1 MRGYEAFADAVK
13 RLDLLPIFGNPG
25 TTELTSLKGVD
36 DYVLTHFDGL
46 SVGMADGLSQF
57 TFSPHLVN
65 LHTVLGL
72 GNSMAYIHSAKMN
85 YSPVVVTVG
94 QQDLRHISMEPLL
107 SGDILGLVG
116 NSVKFKYELK
126 NSSEISSVL
135 RRAKSEALTPPIGP
149 VLLSLPMNI
158 MDEES
163 TYRPP
168 EPVRVSYD
176 VQNDEAAE
184 RVSEL
189 IKQSRN
195 PALVFGWEID
205 LFDAFKEAERV
216 AEKLGCPVYGEPL
229 THRSPF
235 DSTNRMFGGN
245 LLPGSTLINLK
256 LLQNDLV
263 VFIGGDVLLYPYL
276 PSPLLEGK
284 KVVFV
289 GLNFSPKF
297 GDFYRANVKYFLRE
311 LEGKITKKGSFSRAA
326 DFQTT
331 TKIANE
337 KERMGITYVMSKVK
351 KQFPD
356 YVIVDEA
363 ISSSTVLRDVLGYA
377 PRKYFFNKSGQLG
390 WGSPA
395 AAGISMKSGKV
406 LAIIGEGSFMYS
418 LQILW
423 TVKRYNLPVKFLI
436 LRNGGYSILKS
447 YSLSYSPGVEKKDYL
462 SFYLPTER
470 FAESFG
476 IESMVADEELES
488 LKWLSEGNESRLLVV
503 DVDRT
508 IPKLFL

>member
-1 MRGYEAFADAVK
+1 LKGFEAFADAI
-13 RLDLLPIFGNPG
+13 RSLDLLPIFGNPG
-25 TTELTSLKGVD
+25 TTELTSLKQVD
-36 DYVLTHFDGL
+36 NYILTHFDGL
-46 SVGMADGLSQF
+46 SVGMADGLSQY

-65 LHTVLGL
+65 LHTILGL
-72 GNSMAYIHSAKMN
+72 GNSMAYIYSAKMN
-85 YSPVVVTVG
+85 YSPVVITVG

-107 SGDILGLVG
+107 SGDIIGFVG

-126 NSSEISSVL
+126 DASEISSVL
-135 RRAKSEALTPPIGP
+135 RRAKTEALTPPIGP
-149 VLLSLPMNI
+149 VLISIPMNI
-158 MDEES
+158 MDQDS
-163 TYRPP
+163 PYKPP
-168 EPVRVSYD
+168 EPVKVSYD
-176 VQNDEAAE
+176 VQNSEAVE

-189 IKQSRN
+189 LRESKN

-205 LFDAFKEAERV
+205 LFDAFREAERV

-229 THRSPF
+229 AHRSPF
-235 DSTNRMFGGN
+235 NSSNRMFGGN

-256 LLQNDLV
+256 LLQNDVV
-263 VFIGGDVLLYPYL
+263 VFIGGDILLYPYL
-276 PSPLLEGK
+276 PSPILEGK
-284 KVVFV
+284 KVIFV
-289 GLNFSPKF
+289 GLNFTPKF
-297 GDFYRANVKYFLRE
+297 GEFYRANVKSFLGE
-311 LEGKITKKGSFSRAA
+311 LEEKITKKGNFSKAL

-337 KERMGITYVMSKVK
+337 KQKMGVTYVMSKVK
-351 KQFPD
+351 RQFPD

-377 PRKYFFNKSGQLG
+377 SRRYFFNKSGQLG

-395 AAGISMKSGKV
+395 AAGISMRSDKV

-423 TVKRYNLPVKFLI
+423 TVKKYGLPVKFLV

-447 YSLSYSPGVEKKDYL
+447 YSLSYAPGVEKKDYL
-462 SFYLPTER
+462 SFDLPTER

-476 IESMVADEELES
+476 IESMVADNELES
-488 LKWLSEGNESRLLVV
+488 LKWLSEGKEPRLLVV